1 MATAPAHHTWQ
12 PSTPCRISIALSGG
26 GHRAAAWA
34 LGTLYGLLAMRD
46 AEARKDGGGV
56 PIEFTAVASVSGGSL
71 TNGVLATG
79 LADLGVDLDD
89 VTLDDFRRVT
99 GRLLTTVATTG
110 LIPAKGPTRR
120 YLTGALAVLTLTVAA
135 AVATVVAVCTAARGT
150 PGLAWLLPLWLGIGA
165 LVGIGLAV
173 AVRHVGAFVA
183 VLVVAAA
190 GALTWE
196 YVGDS
201 HGDAAWIAVLALLV
215 GTVVLLLV
223 LVVVI
228 AARGRVFERALDA
241 VLFRGRR
248 LGDVHAPDTR
258 HVICATEL
266 QSGHQCFLAPELVTE
281 WNAGEGAPGDL
292 RLSTAVRASAALPLA
307 FPPVELDL
315 TRLGVHLARPWR
327 PKGDPKVPVAKLVLT
342 DGGVYDNMG
351 DEWEYGYP
359 ERALESAILP
369 PSGAANFLVVA
380 NAGKD
385 IGWQSLGRAG
395 LLWRELRGLKRDV
408 DVVYDVSTSQRR
420 RTLLRLFREAEQAGV
435 GLVGV
440 IAHMP
445 TTPLDVCA
453 AFTGQ
458 ADRGARADETRILLN
473 NMHEHWSALASSNA
487 DVPTTLGALSV
498 ETTVDLVLHA
508 AALVTVSGYVVHGL
522 GTAQPPTRAEVRAW
536 VEAGAAGAAG

>member
-46 AEARKDGGGV
+46 AEARKEGGGV

-135 AVATVVAVCTAARGT
+135 VVATVVAVCTAARGT

-223 LVVVI
+223 LVVVVASAGGCSSGPSTRCSS
-228 AARGRVFERALDA
+228 AAAAWATCTRPTPATSSAPPSCNPVTSASSPPSSSPNGTRGRARPATSGS
-241 VLFRGRR
+241 RPRCGPRPRCRSRSRR
-248 LGDVHAPDTR
+248 
-258 HVICATEL
+258 
-266 QSGHQCFLAPELVTE
+266 SS
-281 WNAGEGAPGDL
+281 
-292 RLSTAVRASAALPLA
+292 STSRASACTSRDRGDRRATPRLPSPSSCSPTA
-307 FPPVELDL
+307 GCTTTWATSGSTAIPSAV
-315 TRLGVHLARPWR
+315 
-327 PKGDPKVPVAKLVLT
+327 
-342 DGGVYDNMG
+342 
-351 DEWEYGYP
+351 
-359 ERALESAILP
+359 ESAILP

-420 RTLLRLFREAEQAGV
+420 RTLLRLFREAEEAGV

-458 ADRGARADETRILLN
+458 ADRGARADETRIVLN
-473 NMHEHWSALASSNA
+473 NMHEHWAALASSNA

-536 VEAGAAGAAG
+536 VEAGAAG

>member
-1 MATAPAHHTWQ
+1 LATAPAHHTWQ
-12 PSTPCRISIALSGG
+12 PSLPCRVSVALSGG

-71 TNGVLATG
+71 TNGVLATE

-99 GRLLTTVATTG
+99 GSLLAAVATTG

-135 AVATVVAVCTAARGT
+135 AMATLVAVFTAARGT
-150 PGLAWLLPLWLGIGA
+150 PGFAWLLPLWLGIGA

-215 GTVVLLLV
+215 GTAVLLLV
-223 LVVVI
+223 LVVVV

-292 RLSTAVRASAALPLA
+292 RLSRAVRASAALPLA

-315 TRLGVHLARPWR
+315 THLGVHLARPWR
-327 PKGDPKVPVAKLVLT
+327 PKGDPTIPVRKLVLT

-420 RTLLRLFREAEQAGV
+420 RTLLRLFREAEEAGV

-440 IAHMP
+440 IAHLP

-453 AFTGQ
+453 AFTGKG
-458 ADRGARADETRILLN
+458 DRGARADETRIVLN
-473 NMHEHWSALASSNA
+473 NMHEHWAALASSNG

-498 ETTVDLVLHA
+498 DTTVDLILHA
-508 AALVTVSGYVVHGL
+508 AALVSVSGYVVHGL
-522 GTAQPPTRAEVRAW
+522 GAAQPPTRAEIRAW
-536 VEAGAAGAAG
+536 VEGSAAG